1 MDFCG
6 LKFMIILNSDVLLR
20 GQNAK
25 ISDFNP
31 LFLSKSKL
39 VTIHLKSMKKKFPFR
54 CKFLHHSNEH
64 CGTQ

>member
-6 LKFMIILNSDVLLR
+6 LKLMIILNSDVLLR
-20 GQNAK
+20 EQNAK

-39 VTIHLKSMKKKFPFR
+39 VTIHLKSMKKKNSISF
-54 CKFLHHSNEH
+54 
-64 CGTQ
+64 